1 MDISKTITPIEKH
14 WLKIDLKGLIKS
26 LEYKVN
32 IWIKVYTD
40 FLIKEYVTT
49 LKNLVDFTQRTKDG
63 LKVNPK
69 DVMTHAE
76 GE

>member
-1 MDISKTITPIEKH
+1 MELFDKKITELKQIQVDISKTITPIEKY

-40 FLIKEYVTT
+40 FLIK
-49 LKNLVDFTQRTKDG
+49 
-63 LKVNPK
+63 
-69 DVMTHAE
+69 
-76 GE
+76 

>member
-1 MDISKTITPIEKH
+1 MDISKTGTPVEKN

-40 FLIKEYVTT
+40 FLIKEFITT
-49 LKNLVDFTQRTKDG
+49 SKNLADFTKRTVDG

-69 DVMTHAE
+69 DVMANE
-76 GE
+76 E